1 MKPVTLFALLLM
13 PGLALLTGCDE
24 LGAKGNGHVTTQSR
38 GVGNFS
44 AIELDGIFPV
54 ELSQDGSEPWV
65 KVKTDE
71 NLQHL
76 IQVQNDG
83 DRLIIKSKDG
93 HGIRRST
100 AMQIFINV
108 KRLKEIEF
116 KSVGNLN
123 STGTLK
129 LDSLQLSASA
139 VGKLDLDINADYL
152 HADLNSVGSTTLS
165 GKVREVRINNKSVGQ
180 LSAFG
185 LKAGTLM
192 IHNTAI
198 GKTEIYADSA
208 FYIRSSAIGYL
219 GYKGPGTV
227 KELTSEGIGKV
238 KKEE

>member
-1 MKPVTLFALLLM
+1 MKSVTLFALLLI
-13 PGLALLTGCDE
+13 PGLAVLSGCDE
-24 LGAKGNGHVTTQSR
+24 LGAKGNGHVITQNR

-44 AIELDGIFPV
+44 AIELDGVFPV

-65 KVKTDE
+65 KIKTDE

-76 IQVQNDG
+76 IQVENDG

-100 AMQIFINV
+100 AMQIFVNI
-108 KRLKEIEF
+108 KHLREIDF
-116 KSVGNLN
+116 KSVGNLS

-129 LDSLQLSASA
+129 FDSLQLSASA
-139 VGKLDLDINADYL
+139 VGKLNLDINADYL
-152 HADLNSVGSTTLS
+152 HADLKSVGSSTLS
-165 GKVREVRINNKSVGQ
+165 GKVREARINNKSVGQ
-180 LSAFG
+180 LSAFD
-185 LKAGTLM
+185 LKAGTMM

-219 GYKGPGTV
+219 GYKGPGIV
-227 KELTSEGIGKV
+227 KELKSEGIGKV
-238 KKEE
+238 QKEE